1 MEDITK
7 GEDEGLTSEEIFTV
21 VDHDKL
27 VGEAYFLL
35 QDESELDVKYE
46 ARVVMSINVDDDAS
60 ARNPYRFSAQDMQGI
75 EMGIISGDSRK
86 GEIL

>member
-60 ARNPYRFSAQDMQGI
+60 ARNTYRFDGTRYARHGNGYNQWWQ
-75 EMGIISGDSRK
+75 
-86 GEIL
+86 